1 MMSADLP
8 SLHRP
13 PRPRSLHLALALAGV
28 AWLGAAPAAARDFR
42 VLQLPNGNVFGCANC
57 HVSAGGGGP
66 RNPFGQAVES
76 ITGMSAV
83 PFWSAALAA
92 LDSDGDGFSNGFEL
106 GDPEGDRT
114 TIPGWTVTNPGN
126 AASKPANASPTVTLT
141 APADGTTV
149 TAPAVL
155 AVSATA
161 TDTDGTIAQVE
172 FFDQGA
178 LIGSVAAAP
187 YSLLVDWSVGTHL
200 LTARATDNLGASAT
214 STPVTLTVLAPE
226 PVTLSAPGL
235 TDGLLTVTWTGGGG
249 PFLVEQKADL
259 AQPWGG
265 SSIVVTER
273 SVALPVTAGAAFV
286 RVADAA
292 VVGPL
297 EFAANLSGA
306 NERPEPVNSPGT
318 GTGTFTL
325 QNNTLTFAIT
335 YSGLT
340 ATANAAHIHGPAGT
354 EETAPPLIDLAPFN
368 GGAFGTAGTFTGKV
382 ILTAPQKAALLGGRT
397 YVNIH
402 TGNFGAG
409 EIRGQIVP

>member
-1 MMSADLP
+1 MISATHA
-8 SLHRP
+8 S
-13 PRPRSLHLALALAGV
+13 PRGLGRAHPLVLALTLAG
-28 AWLGAAPAAARDFR
+28 ASWLGAVPAAARDFR
-42 VLQLPNGNVFGCANC
+42 PSQLPNGNVFGCATC
-57 HVSAGGGGP
+57 HVSPAGGGP

-76 ITGMSAV
+76 ITGPAFV

-106 GDPEGDRT
+106 GDPEGDGT
-114 TIPGWTVTNPGN
+114 AIPGWTVTNPGN

-141 APADGTTV
+141 APEDGTSV

-161 TDTDGTIAQVE
+161 TDPDGTIAEVE
-172 FFDQGA
+172 FFDQGTR
-178 LIGSVAAAP
+178 IGAVAVPP
-187 YSLLVDWSVGTHL
+187 YSLLVDWRVGTHT

-226 PVTLSAPGL
+226 PVTLAPPNL
-235 TDGLLTVTWTGGGG
+235 VDGLLTVTWTGGGG
-249 PFLVEQKADL
+249 PFIVEQKADL

-265 SSIVVTER
+265 SSLVVTER
-273 SVALPVTAGAAFV
+273 SVALPLTGGAAFV

-292 VVGPL
+292 VIGPL
-297 EFAANLSGA
+297 ELTANLLGA
-306 NERPEPVNSPGT
+306 NERPDPVNSPGT

-325 QNNTLTFAIT
+325 EDNTLTLVIT
-335 YSGLT
+335 YTGLT
-340 ATANAAHIHGPAGT
+340 ATANAAHIHGPANA
-354 EETAPPLIDLAPFN
+354 EESAPPLIDLAPFN
-368 GGAFGTAGTFTGKV
+368 GGAFGTAGTFTGQV

-409 EIRGQIVP
+409 EIRGQILP